1 MLIQLEQ
8 ITHAYTL
15 RKLLC
20 DASLYVN
27 EGEKWCVVG
36 VNGAGKSTL
45 LRLAAGVEPPQQ
57 GAITRKQGLR
67 TAYLAQNPDF
77 DPALSVL
84 QQALRYAPPEIR
96 QNKTYEAK
104 AILTRLGLRDMEC
117 LLYTSRCV

>member
-1 MLIQLEQ
+1 MLIQLEH

-27 EGEKWCVVG
+27 EGEKWGVVG

-57 GAITRKQGLR
+57 GAITRKPGAAHRVFGPESGL
-67 TAYLAQNPDF
+67 
-77 DPALSVL
+77 
-84 QQALRYAPPEIR
+84 
-96 QNKTYEAK
+96 
-104 AILTRLGLRDMEC
+104 
-117 LLYTSRCV
+117 